1 MRKLFHNENEITV
14 AYMVNGSVSVFDL
27 NVRRHLRYILMSAEQ
42 IGITGEKLEE
52 VKKNTEALMKDLD
65 SKQAAEPDPLRIQRF
80 KANIRCTEALAA
92 IEMLGLPAS
101 VARFLDLPFYQT
113 GQAEK
118 KPYTEE
124 DVSIVK
130 KCIEEV
136 NPDHI
141 YIAGDLCVHSSFR
154 PNRS

>member
-1 MRKLFHNENEITV
+1 MRKLLHNENEITV

-27 NVRRHLRYILMSAEQ
+27 NVRRHLRYILLSAEH

-65 SKQAAEPDPLRIQRF
+65 SKQPAEPDLLSIQRF

-101 VARFLDLPFYQT
+101 TARFLDLPFYQT
-113 GQAEK
+113 GQVEK
-118 KPYTEE
+118 RPYTEE

-130 KCIEEV
+130 KCIDEV
-136 NPDHI
+136 NPEHI
-141 YIAGDLCVHSSFR
+141 YIAGDLYVHSFSP